1 MKRIIFI
8 AALCIFIASPAAAY
22 IVDEVEAVVNGTVI
36 TKSEV
41 DKAYEVEALKDKEA
55 GRKPSPGLR
64 QQVLKTLVDRTLL
77 LDEARKF
84 GTGQV
89 TDEDVNKAY
98 EKVKAGFPGEAAF
111 MDALKKEEITPEE
124 LKENLRGQ
132 LLSANFVENRIKF
145 FVRVT
150 IEDEKEFYEKNKDKF
165 NGRPFVDVQEEI
177 HNLLIEKDTNLK
189 LDEYLKELK
198 SKAKITYPGRAKE
211 NPVE

>member
-98 EKVKAGFPGEAAF
+98 EKVKAGFPSEAAF

-124 LKENLRGQ
+124 LKENLRDQ

-150 IEDEKEFYEKNKDKF
+150 IEDEKEYYEKNKDKF

-198 SKAKITYPGRAKE
+198 SKAKITYPGGAK
-211 NPVE
+211 